1 MIAYLEEVHKGIKGL
16 VLDVETQEP
25 LDATISIQG
34 INHDISTDSDHG
46 DYYRLVPPGTYTVTV
61 ESYGYFSQSEI
72 VTVTNNNASILDF
85 NLQAM
90 PQEPYLQYES
100 SNAGIISAGDN
111 VNLNITINNS
121 GIGTA
126 TNVSGIISTNSPYI
140 TLTNN
145 YSTFNN
151 VSAPGFSENQT
162 PYQFSV
168 SSLCPDNEL
177 VAFSLELSSNQGEW
191 SSSFE
196 IAVGLYADSFE
207 SDFDTL
213 DWIFSNTPWQISSDS
228 FDGNSSAQSGNI
240 NDNQSSKIE
249 ITLDIASNGNISFYK
264 KISSEQNYD
273 FLSFYI
279 DGDLQESWSGEDDWS
294 LSSFPVNTGTH
305 TFKWSFDKD
314 GSVSDGSDCGW
325 IDYII
330 FPPVVSDSPQIVLG
344 DVNFDGLINV
354 LDIVSLISYVLLT
367 EIPDSNQF
375 LASDI
380 NQDGEL
386 NVLDVV
392 LTVNII
398 LNP

>member
-1 MIAYLEEVHKGIKGL
+1 GIKGL

-177 VAFSLELSSNQGEW
+177 VEF
-191 SSSFE
+191 
-196 IAVGLYADSFE
+196 
-207 SDFDTL
+207 
-213 DWIFSNTPWQISSDS
+213 
-228 FDGNSSAQSGNI
+228 
-240 NDNQSSKIE
+240 
-249 ITLDIASNGNISFYK
+249 
-264 KISSEQNYD
+264 
-273 FLSFYI
+273 
-279 DGDLQESWSGEDDWS
+279 
-294 LSSFPVNTGTH
+294 
-305 TFKWSFDKD
+305 
-314 GSVSDGSDCGW
+314 
-325 IDYII
+325 
-330 FPPVVSDSPQIVLG
+330 
-344 DVNFDGLINV
+344 
-354 LDIVSLISYVLLT
+354 
-367 EIPDSNQF
+367 
-375 LASDI
+375 
-380 NQDGEL
+380 
-386 NVLDVV
+386 
-392 LTVNII
+392 
-398 LNP
+398 